1 MENSAL
7 NPLCKNNG
15 ISSSMERGR
24 KCVLK
29 VYGLQEEIWYLVPYP
44 FSLQEKKKKRSS
56 LELIKENI
64 ILKSCWYN

>member
-7 NPLCKNNG
+7 NPPYKNNG
-15 ISSSMERGR
+15 ISSLTERER

-44 FSLQEKKKKRSS
+44 FLLQKKKEVAWN
-56 LELIKENI
+56 ELKKYIIFKE
-64 ILKSCWYN
+64 LLV